1 MFNFIPLPYRILG
14 AVVAFAVVGAFGY
27 IKGVEQGNL
36 KQERVIAQ
44 KNVELIKLNEKLAAN
59 KDKIVT
65 EYVDK
70 WKVVKKKEFVY
81 VVTAK
86 NGVPSKS
93 DMSNGW
99 VYLHDTSATNSDADS
114 TRASD
119 ASSSGVKDNQALAV
133 IVSNYARCTQNAN
146 QLIALQRWITD
157 SKATIEESNKK
168 AKK

>member
-14 AVVAFAVVGAFGY
+14 AVVAFAAVGAFGY
-27 IKGVEQGNL
+27 MKGIEQGNL
-36 KQERVIAQ
+36 KQERAIAQ

-70 WKVVKKKEFVY
+70 LKVVKEKEFVY
-81 VVTAK
+81 VDTAK
-86 NGVPSKS
+86 NGVPSQS

-99 VYLHDTSATNSDADS
+99 VYLHDTSASNGDADS

-146 QLIALQRWITD
+146 QLIALQKWVTD

>member
-14 AVVAFAVVGAFGY
+14 AVVAFAAVGAFGY
-27 IKGVEQGNL
+27 MKGIEHGNL
-36 KQERVIAQ
+36 KQETAIAQ
-44 KNVELIKLNEKLAAN
+44 KNVELIKLNAQLDAN

-70 WKVVKKKEFVY
+70 WKVVKEKEFVY
-81 VVTAK
+81 VDTAK
-86 NGVPSKS
+86 NDVPSQS

-119 ASSSGVKDNQALAV
+119 ESSSGIKDNQALAV

-146 QLIALQRWITD
+146 QLIALQKWVID
-157 SKATIEESNKK
+157 SKAIIEESNKK